1 MKYAIVDGNKV
12 TAFKGGRG
20 KCPTCPSEM
29 IAKCGEDVMHHWAHK
44 SKMKCDPWWEPETQW
59 HRDWKNHY
67 PENWQE
73 VIKHDETTG
82 EKHIAD
88 VQTKD
93 GLTIE
98 FQHSAI
104 KPEERV
110 AREGFYKNMVWIV
123 DGARLKSDYSRF
135 EQGVPNFR
143 RTSTQ
148 SVFYVHINSKTF
160 HPSWMHSAVPVVF
173 DFRGLNTI
181 TNPNDRRN
189 HLYCLLPQNHDKYAV
204 LVVLRRQDFI
214 KITMSGEWLSI
225 TKGYRDNSKQ
235 AQQASRQ
242 QVEQRSSAPKSTSK
256 YVWNKGKYERRI
268 RL

>member
-1 MKYAIVDGNKV
+1 MKYAMVDGNKV

-44 SKMKCDPWWEPETQW
+44 SKMKCDPWWEPETGW

-73 VIKHDETTG
+73 VIMHDETTG

-93 GLTIE
+93 GLIIE

-104 KPEERV
+104 KPEERIS
-110 AREGFYKNMVWIV
+110 REGFYKNMVWVV
-123 DGARLKSDYSRF
+123 DGARLKSDYTRF
-135 EQGVPNFR
+135 EQRVPNFR
-143 RTSTQ
+143 RTNRQ
-148 SVFYVHINSKTF
+148 RVFYVDINSKTF
-160 HPSWMHSAVPVVF
+160 HPSWMKSTVPVVF

-181 TNPNDRRN
+181 SNQNDLRN
-189 HLYCLLPQNHDKYAV
+189 HLYCLLPQKHEKFAV
-204 LVVLRRQDFI
+204 LVVLLRNVFI
-214 KITMSGEWLSI
+214 RSTISGEWLSI
-225 TKGYRDNSKQ
+225 MKDYIDNPKQ
-235 AQQASRQ
+235 SQQAPRQ
-242 QVEQRSSAPKSTSK
+242 QVMQSSTAQKPASR